1 MIKSIAV
8 KSVRKAQSSEL
19 VKRAQC
25 SSSLSLRKAQSKEL
39 AGAIGQVVKKKL
51 AESSANDGGVLE
63 ALANGAVDVI
73 VVQSSDGKL
82 SSTPWYG
89 QIGKVNSIFKSR
101 TGNEVGV
108 FVNSVPARV
117 RMTVCES
124 GNLSFEN
131 SSCGS
136 DNQLSHE
143 NLKELNLKPGENKAR
158 YVCPELNINFHF
170 SVFFYNSTDKL
181 IISDVDGTITKSD
194 IKGHVLPK
202 LGISAH
208 HTGVVELF
216 HKLESR
222 GYKIIYLTAR
232 PCAMDDGTKNY
243 LFNTIQ
249 EANPPSLPPGIYHL
263 PAGPLLLSPTNF
275 IAGLITEVVTGRP
288 DEMKT
293 SLIRKVWGI
302 FKEQEG
308 KEIGETIVAAYGN
321 KETDVKAYSNCGL
334 PKEKMYIVNTYG
346 ELKNMGS
353 GVVSSYQEQAAGID
367 SIFPKLKP
375 RLLNHQ
381 YPT

>member
-1 MIKSIAV
+1 
-8 KSVRKAQSSEL
+8 
-19 VKRAQC
+19 
-25 SSSLSLRKAQSKEL
+25 
-39 AGAIGQVVKKKL
+39 
-51 AESSANDGGVLE
+51 
-63 ALANGAVDVI
+63 
-73 VVQSSDGKL
+73 
-82 SSTPWYG
+82 
-89 QIGKVNSIFKSR
+89 
-101 TGNEVGV
+101 
-108 FVNSVPARV
+108 
-117 RMTVCES
+117 
-124 GNLSFEN
+124 
-131 SSCGS
+131 
-136 DNQLSHE
+136 
-143 NLKELNLKPGENKAR
+143 
-158 YVCPELNINFHF
+158 
-170 SVFFYNSTDKL
+170 
-181 IISDVDGTITKSD
+181 
-194 IKGHVLPK
+194 
-202 LGISAH
+202 
-208 HTGVVELF
+208 
-216 HKLESR
+216 
-222 GYKIIYLTAR
+222 
-232 PCAMDDGTKNY
+232 
-243 LFNTIQ
+243 
-249 EANPPSLPPGIYHL
+249 L